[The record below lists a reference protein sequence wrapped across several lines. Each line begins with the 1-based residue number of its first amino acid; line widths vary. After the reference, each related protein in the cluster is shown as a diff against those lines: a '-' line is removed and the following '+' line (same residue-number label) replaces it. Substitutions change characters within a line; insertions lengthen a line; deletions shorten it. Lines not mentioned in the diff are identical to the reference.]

1 MTGGSQT
8 LSKDLLWQDYYASL
22 KTALSSMRH
31 AFKLRTKTDGL
42 SQDDIASALGINK
55 SLVSKR
61 LNGLE
66 NMTLKTLS
74 FMASAMR
81 CRLRIDF
88 QPYESLGH
96 GNNYYRLEH
105 DELRGVPNLGGIPE
119 QRRPAGLPN

>member
-1 MTGGSQT
+1 
-8 LSKDLLWQDYYASL
+8 
-22 KTALSSMRH
+22 MRH
-31 AFKLRTKTDGL
+31 IFKLRAKTDGL
-42 SQDDIASALGINK
+42 LQDDIAAALNIDK

-88 QPYESLGH
+88 QPYESLGY
-96 GNNYYRLEH
+96 GNNRYPLHHE
-105 DELRGVPNLGGIPE
+105 ELKGVPNTGAVPGEPGRPE
-119 QRRPAGLPN
+119 GLPN

>member
-1 MTGGSQT
+1 MIGGSQP

-31 AFKLRTKTDGL
+31 IFKLRAKTDGL
-42 SQDDIASALGINK
+42 LQDDIAAALNIDK

-88 QPYESLGH
+88 QPYESLGY
-96 GNNYYRLEH
+96 GNNRYPL
-105 DELRGVPNLGGIPE
+105 DEELKGVPNTGGVPE
-119 QRRPAGLPN
+119 QTRPEGLPN